1 MLKTMSTLREYLQ
14 YTEDALSA
22 GRIEEALEHCQY
34 VLSHFPHSLEAHRLL
49 GEIYLAQNRL
59 TEAQQTFDWV
69 LTNDPE
75 NVLAYCNRALTSE
88 RQGDVE
94 TALDCYQQAY
104 ELSRGNSQIRQEF
117 NKLSARSG
125 QPGFMFSRAGL
136 ARLYMRGDLLF
147 QAIQEWEAVLAAT
160 PDRLDARTGL
170 LEACWRDGDYER
182 AEQIATGLLEEIPG
196 CLKALLLLAHM
207 TFPHN
212 PARAREL
219 LQRAEALDPEM
230 TMARELFGDLLTAS
244 PDDPFL
250 TLVRKD
256 AVLMPPPGR
265 SAVSSSFSG
274 SAASTVSSE
283 PALPTSGLGPGLA
296 EEHGPASE
304 ESEPI
309 FGWTTPDPYPLALS
323 TTPTPSPTPAPPS
336 PLPSQQM
343 GELAPNS
350 SGETHRA
357 SSPAWSLSSNDL
369 SLAGQGLSWEEEQPS
384 WPPASPV
391 GAEDDLGWPAGQ
403 SSSHPAWL
411 DALDATPYRQPSG
424 SLAAPT
430 PPAEPSASFSSS
442 AESESATL
450 QESAK
455 ATRTGREEV
464 SESTWSQPQSA
475 AQAEPSSPGSQEQEE
490 EEIFPFMR
498 EGADPEEGWPEWL
511 KSLGAETMEEEEAE
525 ESAAEASVSSPGT
538 GLRGAIWGEAETA
551 EEALQE
557 STVPESAGPEL
568 QGASASPAHSESDG
582 YARFEQAT
590 LAEPPSRSEED
601 YAISE
606 PAYSPS
612 TTWDELANEGFSAP
626 MEKPA
631 WLEQLQASHSAFE
644 EQEAAAGPLWPPS
657 PAPAAS
663 SGSDTRTSPPAAAIW
678 GEEPP
683 STPTASPQSSPR
695 PEEGLPWLEQLAGWS
710 SGSGISAG
718 PSAEAQT
725 RSPYESRGTRSEP
738 EPSPAPPPSTQP
750 QEQSASSW
758 LAELAAGAGQR
769 PPEQSAPPAAAEQ
782 RLVTT
787 LEDLEQQLYAQ
798 GFVPLQPGGL
808 ASFAQPQGTPSQS
821 SAGTAEQPR
830 AAYEDQRQP
839 TLPPMPTPPA
849 GLEETV
855 RAPLGQPSVQPPRH
869 EEPRQAPEPLWPATP
884 TPGPSPSSPTA
895 HGLSQGPS
903 LPSYRPDALLEDELE
918 TTMKRPVFRLQPAQN
933 RPQTPGGR
941 PTPRS
946 TSAGTG
952 PGRATPGSGSGSS
965 GPTAGRSSEGGEV
978 NYKEHLIR
986 GYQYQLAG
994 AYDEAMQEYRIVIR
1008 NQPELLGEVISNTR
1022 ALLKLAPKYAPG
1034 YRVLGDAYMRQGE
1047 YLQAME
1053 AYNKALTMTRRAK
1066 GQGA

>member
-1 MLKTMSTLREYLQ
+1 MLKTLSTLHEYLQ

-88 RQGDVE
+88 RMGDVE

-182 AEQIATGLLEEIPG
+182 AEQIATALLEEIPG

-230 TMARELFGDLLTAS
+230 TMARELFGDLMAAS

-250 TLVRKD
+250 SLVRKD
-256 AVLMPPPGR
+256 AVLIPPPGR
-265 SAVSSSFSG
+265 SAPSSSSSASIASG
-274 SAASTVSSE
+274 ASPESG
-283 PALPTSGLGPGLA
+283 PALP
-296 EEHGPASE
+296 EEQGQESE

-309 FGWTTPDPYPLALS
+309 FGWTTPDPYPLTL
-323 TTPTPSPTPAPPS
+323 TTPPASSPTPAPS
-336 PLPSQQM
+336 SLSSQQP
-343 GELAPNS
+343 EAS
-350 SGETHRA
+350 ISA
-357 SSPAWSLSSNDL
+357 SSDEAQRSSSPSWSLSSPG
-369 SLAGQGLSWEEEQPS
+369 LAFGEQEFSWEEQSS
-384 WPPASPV
+384 WSSVRAAGS
-391 GAEDDLGWPAGQ
+391 EEDLGLPADQ
-403 SSSHPAWL
+403 APSHPAWL
-411 DALDATPYRQPSG
+411 DALDTPFYRQPSG
-424 SLAAPT
+424 SLAKPT
-430 PPAEPSASFSSS
+430 PTPQPESPPAPSPSTEAV
-442 AESESATL
+442 AA
-450 QESAK
+450 QEALDSP
-455 ATRTGREEV
+455 RVEEV
-464 SESTWSQPQSA
+464 SEVSRSQPTSP
-475 AQAEPSSPGSQEQEE
+475 QAEQPTEQQQEAEDE
-490 EEIFPFMR
+490 MFPFMQA
-498 EGADPEEGWPEWL
+498 GSDPEEGWPEWL
-511 KSLGAETMEEEEAE
+511 KSLGAETMEESAS
-525 ESAAEASVSSPGT
+525 ESSPSVSSP
-538 GLRGAIWGEAETA
+538 RGAVWGEPEEEPNQEVGSISGLTEQRPPEPAAPLAFAE
-551 EEALQE
+551 
-557 STVPESAGPEL
+557 PESYIR
-568 QGASASPAHSESDG
+568 SEADMLSG
-582 YARFEQAT
+582 STARR
-590 LAEPPSRSEED
+590 PSEED
-601 YAISE
+601 YSG
-606 PAYSPS
+606 PAYSSPA
-612 TTWDELANEGFSAP
+612 TWDELTGGGFSAP

-631 WLEQLQASHSAFE
+631 WLEQLQASHSTFE
-644 EQEAAAGPLWPPS
+644 SQEASAGPLWPPEEPLASSSSS
-657 PAPAAS
+657 PTAVPPAAS
-663 SGSDTRTSPPAAAIW
+663 IW
-678 GEEPP
+678 GEEPAQSAAA
-683 STPTASPQSSPR
+683 STPLASRPSASPQGADQA
-695 PEEGLPWLEQLAGWS
+695 EAGIPWLEQLAGWS
-710 SGSGISAG
+710 TASEGSAG
-718 PSAEAQT
+718 AVTGTQPPSSLEAQA
-725 RSPYESRGTRSEP
+725 SRSEP
-738 EPSPAPPPSTQP
+738 ASSPAIPPQG
-750 QEQSASSW
+750 QSASSW
-758 LAELAAGAGQR
+758 LAELAASASQR
-769 PPEQSAPPAAAEQ
+769 SAEQSSPPAAEQ

-798 GFVPLQPGGL
+798 GFVPLQPGEL
-808 ASFAQPQGTPSQS
+808 ASFAQQEPPAQP
-821 SAGTAEQPR
+821 TATAFEQPPR
-830 AAYEDQRQP
+830 IAHDEQRQAP
-839 TLPPMPTPPA
+839 ASPAPPPA
-849 GLEETV
+849 PELEETV
-855 RAPLGQPSVQPPRH
+855 RAPLGQPPRY
-869 EEPRQAPEPLWPATP
+869 EELKQAPEPLWPATP
-884 TPGPSPSSPTA
+884 GSGSSPA
-895 HGLSQGPS
+895 QGPVQGPS

-918 TTMKRPVFRLQPAQN
+918 TTMKRPVFRLQPAQT
-933 RPQTPGGR
+933 RPQAPGGR
-941 PTPRS
+941 SSPARP
-946 TSAGTG
+946 AGREAPSSGTTG
-952 PGRATPGSGSGSS
+952 PGSE
-965 GPTAGRSSEGGEV
+965 TARSPQEGEV

-1008 NQPELLGEVISNTR
+1008 NQPELLSEVISNTR

-1066 GQGA
+1066 GQGAS

>member
-59 TEAQQTFDWV
+59 AEAQQTFDWV

-88 RQGDVE
+88 RLGDVE

-125 QPGFMFSRAGL
+125 QPGFMLSRAGL

-147 QAIQEWEAVLAAT
+147 QAIQEWEAVLTTT

-170 LEACWRDGDYER
+170 LEACWHDGDYER
-182 AEQIATGLLEEIPG
+182 AEQIATSLLEEIPG

-230 TMARELFGDLLTAS
+230 TMARELFSDLLTAS
-244 PDDPFL
+244 SNDPFL

-265 SAVSSSFSG
+265 PTAPAAESTLSRPSSTSAEEQE
-274 SAASTVSSE
+274 AASN
-283 PALPTSGLGPGLA
+283 
-296 EEHGPASE
+296 

-309 FGWTTPDPYPLALS
+309 FGWTTPDPYPLALT
-323 TTPTPSPTPAPPS
+323 TTPAPSPTPAPPS
-336 PLPSQQM
+336 MPSQPL
-343 GELAPNS
+343 EAPGSSGSEAYHASSLSWSLSGSDFS
-350 SGETHRA
+350 SGE
-357 SSPAWSLSSNDL
+357 
-369 SLAGQGLSWEEEQPS
+369 QGPSWEEQPV
-384 WPPASPV
+384 WPPTPAADS
-391 GAEDDLGWPAGQ
+391 EEDLGLPVSQ
-403 SSSHPAWL
+403 SSTHPAWL
-411 DALDATPYRQPSG
+411 DALDSTLYRQPSG
-424 SLAAPT
+424 PLAT
-430 PPAEPSASFSSS
+430 PASSPEPAAEAAEGAEAAATPEPELESVDLSHKEMT
-442 AESESATL
+442 AEA
-450 QESAK
+450 A
-455 ATRTGREEV
+455 
-464 SESTWSQPQSA
+464 WSQPA
-475 AQAEPSSPGSQEQEE
+475 AQAESLAERPGAE
-490 EEIFPFMR
+490 EEIFPFMQ

-511 KSLGAETMEEEEAE
+511 KSLGAETMEESEEPAE
-525 ESAAEASVSSPGT
+525 VSPASSPASSGSHGAVWGEPEEEQEPKQEREAAWPADQGGQGPSVTSVSAEA
-538 GLRGAIWGEAETA
+538 
-551 EEALQE
+551 
-557 STVPESAGPEL
+557 
-568 QGASASPAHSESDG
+568 DG
-582 YARFEQAT
+582 YARLEQGWRG
-590 LAEPPSRSEED
+590 EPAAHRTED
-601 YAISE
+601 YAASE
-606 PAYSPS
+606 LAYSAP
-612 TTWDELANEGFSAP
+612 TTWDELTGEEFSAP
-626 MEKPA
+626 PEKPA

-644 EQEAAAGPLWPPS
+644 EPEAAAGPLWPPS
-657 PAPAAS
+657 APTASSNTGVPATPPAAS
-663 SGSDTRTSPPAAAIW
+663 IW
-678 GEEPP
+678 GEESPAP
-683 STPTASPQSSPR
+683 TPTTPAASPQSSSH
-695 PEEGLPWLEQLAGWS
+695 PEAGIPWLEQLAGWS
-710 SGSGISAG
+710 TGSEVSAG
-718 PSAEAQT
+718 SSMSSPSPSA
-725 RSPYESRGTRSEP
+725 YETQSMRPEP
-738 EPSPAPPPSTQP
+738 EPSPAPSAQS
-750 QEQSASSW
+750 QELPASSW

-769 PPEQSAPPAAAEQ
+769 PAAEQSGPPAAAEQ
-782 RLVTT
+782 RLLTT

-798 GFVPLQPGGL
+798 GFVPLQPGEL
-808 ASFAQPQGTPSQS
+808 AAFAQQGP
-821 SAGTAEQPR
+821 GTSPLPAAPEQPPR
-830 AAYEDQRQP
+830 TTYTPQQP
-839 TLPPMPTPPA
+839 TIPPA
-849 GLEETV
+849 PPPPSELEETV
-855 RAPLGQPSVQPPRH
+855 RAPLGQPPLQPPRY
-869 EEPRQAPEPLWPATP
+869 EEPRHMPEPLWPATP
-884 TPGPSPSSPTA
+884 GPGLNSPSAQGSP
-895 HGLSQGPS
+895 QGPS

-933 RPQTPGGR
+933 RPSASGGR
-941 PTPRS
+941 PSSPAPRPASRETP
-946 TSAGTG
+946 SAG
-952 PGRATPGSGSGSS
+952 PS
-965 GPTAGRSSEGGEV
+965 GPSAGAGRSSEGGEA

-1053 AYNKALTMTRRAK
+1053 AYNKALTMTRRAR
-1066 GQGA
+1066 GQGASS

>member
-59 TEAQQTFDWV
+59 AEAQQTFDWV

-88 RQGDVE
+88 RLGDVE

-125 QPGFMFSRAGL
+125 QPGFMLSRAGL

-170 LEACWRDGDYER
+170 LEACWRDGDFER
-182 AEQIATGLLEEIPG
+182 AEQIATSLLEEIPG

-230 TMARELFGDLLTAS
+230 TMARELFSDLLTAS
-244 PDDPFL
+244 SNDPFL

-265 SAVSSSFSG
+265 PAAPAAESTLSRPSPTLAEAQE
-274 SAASTVSSE
+274 AASD
-283 PALPTSGLGPGLA
+283 
-296 EEHGPASE
+296 

-309 FGWTTPDPYPLALS
+309 FGWTTPDPYPLALT
-323 TTPTPSPTPAPPS
+323 TTPAPSPTPAPPS
-336 PLPSQQM
+336 SMASQPPEAPVPS
-343 GELAPNS
+343 S
-350 SGETHRA
+350 SEAYHS
-357 SSPAWSLSSNDL
+357 SSPSWSLSGSDF
-369 SLAGQGLSWEEEQPS
+369 SFGEQGPSWEEQPA
-384 WPPASPV
+384 WPPAPAAGS
-391 GAEDDLGWPAGQ
+391 EEDLGLPASQ
-403 SSSHPAWL
+403 SSTHPAWL
-411 DALDATPYRQPSG
+411 DALDSTLYRQPSG
-424 SLAAPT
+424 SLAT
-430 PPAEPSASFSSS
+430 PASSPEPAASA
-442 AESESATL
+442 AEGAAAAATPELESL
-450 QESAK
+450 DLSPHK
-455 ATRTGREEV
+455 EEAAALP
-464 SESTWSQPQSA
+464 EIAWSQPPTAKEESP
-475 AQAEPSSPGSQEQEE
+475 AERQEAE
-490 EEIFPFMR
+490 EEIFPFMQ

-511 KSLGAETMEEEEAE
+511 KSLGAETMEESAE
-525 ESAAEASVSSPGT
+525 EPPASSLSSSGS
-538 GLRGAIWGEAETA
+538 RGAVWGEP
-551 EEALQE
+551 EEVQE
-557 STVPESAGPEL
+557 PKQEREAAWPAD
-568 QGASASPAHSESDG
+568 QGAQDSPVTPVSAEVDG
-582 YARFEQAT
+582 YARLERGWPG
-590 LAEPPSRSEED
+590 EPAAHPTED
-601 YAISE
+601 YIASE
-606 PAYSPS
+606 PAYSAPA
-612 TTWDELANEGFSAP
+612 TWDELTGEEFSAP
-626 MEKPA
+626 PGKPA

-644 EQEAAAGPLWPPS
+644 EQEAAVGPLWPPS
-657 PAPAAS
+657 APTDSSSTGTPPTPPAAS
-663 SGSDTRTSPPAAAIW
+663 IW
-678 GEEPP
+678 GEESPAP
-683 STPTASPQSSPR
+683 SAPAPATPAASPQSSSH
-695 PEEGLPWLEQLAGWS
+695 PEAGIPWLEQLAGWS
-710 SGSGISAG
+710 TGPEVAAGSSTSN
-718 PSAEAQT
+718 PSSPIHESQIT
-725 RSPYESRGTRSEP
+725 RPEP
-738 EPSPAPPPSTQP
+738 EPAPAPSAQS
-750 QEQSASSW
+750 QELPASSW

-769 PPEQSAPPAAAEQ
+769 PAEQSRPPAAAEQ
-782 RLVTT
+782 RLLTT

-798 GFVPLQPGGL
+798 GFVPLQPGEL
-808 ASFAQPQGTPSQS
+808 AAFAQQGQGTPPSP
-821 SAGTAEQPR
+821 AVPEQPQPPR
-830 AAYEDQRQP
+830 TAYAPQQQP
-839 TLPPMPTPPA
+839 AFSPGPTPPSE
-849 GLEETV
+849 LEETV
-855 RAPLGQPSVQPPRH
+855 RAPLGQPPLQPPRY
-869 EEPRQAPEPLWPATP
+869 EEPRHAPEPLWPG
-884 TPGPSPSSPTA
+884 PGSNPSLAQGPA
-895 HGLSQGPS
+895 QGPS

-933 RPQTPGGR
+933 RPSAPGGR
-941 PTPRS
+941 PSSPAPRPASRETP
-946 TSAGTG
+946 G
-952 PGRATPGSGSGSS
+952 PGPS
-965 GPTAGRSSEGGEV
+965 GPSVGTGRSSEGGEA

-1053 AYNKALTMTRRAK
+1053 AYNKALTMTRRAR
-1066 GQGA
+1066 GQGASS

>member
-1 MLKTMSTLREYLQ
+1 MLKTLSTLREYLQ

-34 VLSHFPHSLEAHRLL
+34 VLSHFPHALEAHRLL

-88 RQGDVE
+88 RMGDVE

-182 AEQIATGLLEEIPG
+182 AEQIATALLEEIPG

-230 TMARELFGDLLTAS
+230 TMARELFGDLMAAS

-250 TLVRKD
+250 ALVRKD
-256 AVLMPPPGR
+256 AVLIPPPGR
-265 SAVSSSFSG
+265 SAASSSSVALG
-274 SAASTVSSE
+274 ASPRPG
-283 PALPTSGLGPGLA
+283 PALP
-296 EEHGPASE
+296 EEQGQESE
-304 ESEPI
+304 ENEPI
-309 FGWTTPDPYPLALS
+309 FGWTTPDPYPLAL
-323 TTPTPSPTPAPPS
+323 TTPPPASPTPAPPS
-336 PLPSQQM
+336 LSSQQP
-343 GELAPNS
+343 EAPKAAS
-350 SGETHRA
+350 SGEVQRS
-357 SSPAWSLSSNDL
+357 SSPSWPLSSSDL
-369 SLAGQGLSWEEEQPS
+369 SFGEQGLSWEEQPS
-384 WPPASPV
+384 WSSATAAASAP
-391 GAEDDLGWPAGQ
+391 EEDLGLPADQ
-403 SSSHPAWL
+403 APAHPAWL
-411 DALDATPYRQPSG
+411 DALDTPFYRQPSG
-424 SLAAPT
+424 SLASPT
-430 PPAEPSASFSSS
+430 PPPEPSPAPSPS
-442 AESESATL
+442 AEAAMA
-450 QESAK
+450 QEAGD
-455 ATRTGREEV
+455 RTPIEEAPDV
-464 SESTWSQPQSA
+464 AWSQPSTA
-475 AQAEPSSPGSQEQEE
+475 PAEQPSEQHQEAE
-490 EEIFPFMR
+490 EEIFPFMQA
-498 EGADPEEGWPEWL
+498 GADPEEGWPEWL
-511 KSLGAETMEEEEAE
+511 KSLGAETMEESAS
-525 ESAAEASVSSPGT
+525 ESSPSVSSP
-538 GLRGAIWGEAETA
+538 RGAVWGEPEGPKQEGERAGLADESR
-551 EEALQE
+551 QE
-557 STVPESAGPEL
+557 SAAPPAFAEAESYTR
-568 QGASASPAHSESDG
+568 SEQEG
-582 YARFEQAT
+582 
-590 LAEPPSRSEED
+590 LAESSAHAPAEED
-601 YAISE
+601 YAASGS
-606 PAYSPS
+606 AYSSPAM
-612 TTWDELANEGFSAP
+612 WDELAGGGFSTP

-644 EQEAAAGPLWPPS
+644 SQEASAGPLWPPEE
-657 PAPAAS
+657 PAAS
-663 SGSDTRTSPPAAAIW
+663 SRASTTPAPPAASIW
-678 GEEPP
+678 GEESAVSSPP
-683 STPTASPQSSPR
+683 PFQPSASPQGTAQA
-695 PEEGLPWLEQLAGWS
+695 EAGIPWLEQLAGWS
-710 SGSGISAG
+710 TASEGTADSAAGSQPSSAFAV
-718 PSAEAQT
+718 PAS
-725 RSPYESRGTRSEP
+725 RSEP
-738 EPSPAPPPSTQP
+738 APSPAVQSQG
-750 QEQSASSW
+750 QSASSW
-758 LAELAAGAGQR
+758 LAELAASASQR
-769 PPEQSAPPAAAEQ
+769 SAEQSSAPPAAEQ

-798 GFVPLQPGGL
+798 GFVPLQPGEL
-808 ASFAQPQGTPSQS
+808 ANFAQQGTPSQS
-821 SAGTAEQPR
+821 AAPASEQPSR
-830 AAYEDQRQP
+830 LTHEEQRQL
-839 TLPPMPTPPA
+839 TVPPSA
-849 GLEETV
+849 SELEETV
-855 RAPLGQPSVQPPRH
+855 RAPLGQPSRY
-869 EEPRQAPEPLWPATP
+869 EEPKQAPEPLWPATP
-884 TPGPSPSSPTA
+884 GPSSSPA
-895 HGLSQGPS
+895 QQGPSQGQSPS

-918 TTMKRPVFRLQPAQN
+918 TTMKRPVFRLQPAQA
-933 RPQTPGGR
+933 RPQAPGGR
-941 PTPRS
+941 SAPARPAGREASGSGTP
-946 TSAGTG
+946 SAGTG
-952 PGRATPGSGSGSS
+952 
-965 GPTAGRSSEGGEV
+965 TARSSQEGEV

-1066 GQGA
+1066 GQGTSS